1 VTGNQRIQD
10 IVLDERT
17 LVRRSPDVEQ
27 ERKVAIYDLL
37 QENVFAPMGG
47 VDGPFNL
54 HLSIKDNRLI
64 FDIRGA
70 DDGPL
75 EVVELA
81 LGPFRKI
88 IKEYLMI
95 CDSYYDAIRIA
106 STARIEA
113 IDMGRRGLHTD
124 ASELLMRLLA
134 GKVDVGLDTA
144 RRLFTLICVL
154 HIRG

>member
-1 VTGNQRIQD
+1 MANDQRIQE

-37 QENVFAPMGG
+37 QDNVFAPSGG
-47 VDGPFNL
+47 AVGPFNL

-70 DDGPL
+70 DGGPRGL
-75 EVVELA
+75 VGLA

-88 IKEYLMI
+88 IKEYLMV
-95 CDSYYDAIRIA
+95 CDSYYDAIKTA

-113 IDMGRRGLHTD
+113 IDMGRRALHTD
-124 ASELLMRLLA
+124 ASELLMQRLA
-134 GKVDVGLDTA
+134 GKVDVDLDTA